1 VGWSYYGELCF
12 GYIFR
17 SNVLKIYAWI
27 YCGLIIVGAV
37 TEVKTVWDYADTM
50 NGLQIFPNLI
60 ALIVLAP
67 RVVSSTR
74 SYFNPTISK

>member
-1 VGWSYYGELCF
+1 
-12 GYIFR
+12 
-17 SNVLKIYAWI
+17 
-27 YCGLIIVGAV
+27 VGAV

-67 RVVSSTR
+67 RVASATR